1 MVRCALPVF
10 PSPGLGLK
18 GNMCGVSKANARQKG
33 SPLFVFSGV
42 RPWDITPWLRTE
54 KPIVSCPN
62 ASVRKGLDCVPVGLF
77 RGLILQ
83 QWPLTQD
90 VVVSSSW
97 PAAHRNQTMVSQ
109 HTSTIWIRRMSL
121 SYTSFNK
128 EGQQSLGAP
137 RPARTIVLE
146 VRPAK
151 PHNSSIRLVHPQCP

>member
-18 GNMCGVSKANARQKG
+18 GNVWGKRGWCQTERLPA
-33 SPLFVFSGV
+33 LCFSGV
-42 RPWDITPWLRTE
+42 RPWDITPWLSTE
-54 KPIVSCPN
+54 KPTVSCPN
-62 ASVRKGLDCVPVGLF
+62 ASVRKCPDRVPVGPL
-77 RGLILQ
+77 RGLKLQ
-83 QWPLTQD
+83 PWPLPQD